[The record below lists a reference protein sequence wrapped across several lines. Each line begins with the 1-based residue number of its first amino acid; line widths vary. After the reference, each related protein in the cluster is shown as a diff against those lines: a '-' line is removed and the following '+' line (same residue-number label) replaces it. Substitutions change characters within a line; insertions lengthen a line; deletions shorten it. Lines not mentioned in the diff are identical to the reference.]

1 MTSLTKINY
10 CTDPTGKASFE
21 AQCFPLY
28 SVLMALGNPTIDY
41 FVVDIEGAEFP
52 VLRTLPF
59 EKLDIRLLQVEL
71 PHLGKYFPG
80 TYDDLVEFFYKK
92 GCVEHTINFA
102 KSSKRALHSFF

>member
-1 MTSLTKINY
+1 
-10 CTDPTGKASFE
+10 
-21 AQCFPLY
+21 
-28 SVLMALGNPTIDY
+28 MALGNPTIDY

-92 GCVEHTINFA
+92 GYV
-102 KSSKRALHSFF
+102 